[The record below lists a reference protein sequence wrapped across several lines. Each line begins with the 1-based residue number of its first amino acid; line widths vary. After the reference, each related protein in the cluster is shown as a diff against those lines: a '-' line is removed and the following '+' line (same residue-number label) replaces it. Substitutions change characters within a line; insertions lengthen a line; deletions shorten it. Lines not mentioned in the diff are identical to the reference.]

1 MSTRE
6 TIINALKLRGGSRA
20 DDLAG
25 PLGLT
30 PMAVRQ
36 HLYQLQEEGAVTCES
51 KALGRGRP
59 AKLWQLTSKSDVYFV
74 DAHRDLSLD
83 LIDSIKATLGEK
95 GLEAIIDH
103 RSEKQLAH
111 YKTTLDSTET
121 LAERL
126 HLLAAARSDEG
137 YMADAKQNP
146 DGSFILYEHHC
157 PICEAAKVCSGLC
170 KKELEVF
177 QAALG
182 ENVIVAR
189 DEHILAGA
197 RRCSYTIKQKS

>member
-6 TIINALKLRGGSRA
+6 TIINALKLRGESRA
-20 DDLAG
+20 DDLAK

-36 HLYQLQEEGAVTCES
+36 HLYQLRDEGAVTCIS
-51 KALGRGRP
+51 KAEGRGRP
-59 AKLWQLTSKSDVYFV
+59 AKLWTLTNKSDVYFM

-83 LIDSIKATLGEK
+83 LIDSIKKTLGETA
-95 GLEAIIDH
+95 LEAIIDH
-103 RSEKQLAH
+103 RSEKQLQQ
-111 YKTTLDSTET
+111 YKAILAPAVN

-126 HLLAAARSDEG
+126 DLLTSARSNEG
-137 YMADAKQNP
+137 YMAEAKENS
-146 DGSFILYEHHC
+146 DGSFVLFENHC
-157 PICEAAKVCSGLC
+157 PICEAAKACSGLC

-177 QAALG
+177 QDSLG
-182 ENVIVAR
+182 EDVVVSR
-189 DEHILAGA
+189 DEHMLSGA